1 VTGDPNRDRLIAVAQ
16 RLGPLI
22 DDVVFVGGT
31 VTGLLIHAP
40 APRLTKDVDL
50 VAPVDSAV
58 AYENDVARVLR
69 AHGWS
74 EDDSEDAPRCRW
86 RHKDAGIAD
95 VMSRV
100 DAGFGFSNPW
110 YPGAVAN
117 AEPVTLTPDLTVK
130 VVSVPYFLATK
141 IQAFLGR
148 GNGEFDFS
156 HDIED
161 ILTVAAGA
169 YDLVAKVDA
178 SDLAVRSFLVDTLA
192 RWTHPTG
199 PLTRSARAHFPGTP
213 AGATDASRT
222 LSLLREI
229 AALPR

>member
-1 VTGDPNRDRLIAVAQ
+1 
-16 RLGPLI
+16 
-22 DDVVFVGGT
+22 
-31 VTGLLIHAP
+31 
-40 APRLTKDVDL
+40 
-50 VAPVDSAV
+50 
-58 AYENDVARVLR
+58 
-69 AHGWS
+69 
-74 EDDSEDAPRCRW
+74 
-86 RHKDAGIAD
+86 
-95 VMSRV
+95 M
-100 DAGFGFSNPW
+100 
-110 YPGAVAN
+110 
-117 AEPVTLTPDLTVK
+117 
-130 VVSVPYFLATK
+130 PYFLATK

-169 YDLVAKVDA
+169 NDLVAKVDA

-229 AALPR
+229 AALPRSLQPWFPPVPVCTHADPLSLQKGRGLFACDGNARTLPRLKSWVRIPFPAPRFACDSGRLVCASRPFSFRAG